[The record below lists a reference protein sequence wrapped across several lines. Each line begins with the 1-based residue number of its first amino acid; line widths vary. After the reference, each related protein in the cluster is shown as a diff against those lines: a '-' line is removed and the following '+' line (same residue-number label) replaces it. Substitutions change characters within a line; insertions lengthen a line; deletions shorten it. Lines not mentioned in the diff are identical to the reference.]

1 MLARVWL
8 VVPLLGGCN
17 QLLGLDPTSR
27 AGDAGTTG
35 DASMVDSGN
44 DACPEPGE
52 LGFEDEDGDSLDDRC
67 DNCPANANLDQG
79 DADLDDVGDIC
90 DATETPS
97 RIAFFDGF
105 HDGDLAGWVESGVAS
120 WRSTGD
126 AAVLENGTG
135 ISVLLADGVDIDNGR
150 VVAPIEIVAL
160 PTAIDHIV
168 GVAFSAF
175 QLDGYTCVADE
186 MGTSTTAQAVLYAQ
200 TGGTPTALATPMTLT
215 GSFIPGAVLSAD
227 ARWSDGGQTCT
238 VELGGSA
245 IVTAFDAT
253 YPSGS
258 AGVYAQGAEV
268 RVPYVIVYEEL

>member
-27 AGDAGTTG
+27 AGDAGVAD
-35 DASMVDSGN
+35 DAGIDSGN
-44 DACPEPGE
+44 DECPDPGE
-52 LGFEDEDGDSLDDRC
+52 VGFEDEDGDSIDDRC

-79 DADLDDVGDIC
+79 DGDLDDVGDVC

-97 RIAFFDGF
+97 RIRYFDGF
-105 HDGDLAGWVESGVAS
+105 HDGDLTGWVESGVSS
-120 WRSTGD
+120 WRATGD

-135 ISVLLADGVDIDNGR
+135 IAVLLRDGLDIDNGR

-160 PTAIDHIV
+160 PTAVDHVV

-175 QLDGYTCVADE
+175 QLDGYLCVADE
-186 MGTSTTAQAVLYAQ
+186 SGTTTSAQAVLYAQ
-200 TGGTPTALATPMTLT
+200 TGGTPTTVGDPTPIT
-215 GSFIPGAVLSAD
+215 GSFVTGAVMSAD

-238 VELGGSA
+238 VELGGAA
-245 IVTAFDAT
+245 IVTAFDTT

-258 AGVYAQGAEV
+258 AGIYAQGAEV
-268 RVPYVIVYEEL
+268 KVPYVIVYEEL